1 MDPYWTGDLVE
12 THHHWLRWCKQ
23 CVFVSRTL
31 AALYF
36 STSSHWSNH
45 LQNSHG
51 ASQHLQCF
59 SLTQTQIHITFH
71 VTDSASARSMMRRKT
86 CWSTSWGCTSCIPL
100 STREP
105 STSSLTSWSSRASH
119 PDLVGSWSR
128 WSIHNQ
134 GPKLKAKMGK
144 LNRKLWWSMLC
155 LRPNWTW
162 APEKKHVATSY
173 SILGTV
179 SYPTKVKFLFFE
191 RQLPGLTKNGR
202 RWWCSPRPSA
212 INIDKLHGGSEKW
225 RGIFH
230 QIGKPPT
237 KYMIFDTIIIM
248 GLFNNHYY
256 GVVMGLLLSTMIY
269 WENYGIIWFNGGL
282 MVINGE

>member
-1 MDPYWTGDLVE
+1 MCVCLADSCCLV
-12 THHHWLRWCKQ
+12 
-23 CVFVSRTL
+23 F
-31 AALYF
+31 LYF
-36 STSSHWSNH
+36 FTLIQPSSEFSRCIPTP
-45 LQNSHG
+45 SI
-51 ASQHLQCF
+51 QCF

-100 STREP
+100 STGEP

-162 APEKKHVATSY
+162 APEKKTCCN
-173 SILGTV
+173 ILQHIG
-179 SYPTKVKFLFFE
+179 YCI
-191 RQLPGLTKNGR
+191 LPN
-202 RWWCSPRPSA
+202 
-212 INIDKLHGGSEKW
+212 
-225 RGIFH
+225 
-230 QIGKPPT
+230 
-237 KYMIFDTIIIM
+237 
-248 GLFNNHYY
+248 
-256 GVVMGLLLSTMIY
+256 
-269 WENYGIIWFNGGL
+269 
-282 MVINGE
+282 